1 MNINTHPINLTPE
14 LLNSQGNLVSHQIE
28 RCLQDKSFDLP
39 IQVQHVLSNSKLII
53 DSLLILYPNNK

>member
-1 MNINTHPINLTPE
+1 MSINTHPINLTPE
-14 LLNSQGNLVSHQIE
+14 LLNAKANLVSHQIE